1 MNCRE
6 FENIVNDL
14 AQLKMI
20 DAALRAAGMAHAEIC
35 GRCASRL
42 ADERALSA
50 GLKFLAASD
59 ERKSAPASVE
69 AALLDAFR
77 ARKSSPLARP
87 LPVQSNVWPRWAS
100 RPVLRRGP
108 LWIMAAAAAILIAFG
123 FIVYSAIRNGP
134 RKAPG
139 KVEDAFTAQTSSPQP
154 VVKPEEQAAKDKGV
168 SEPPR
173 ESRAPRPHRGNRP
186 RINKPFIIASTT
198 TYAKETEYATDFFS
212 LAYDNDQ
219 NPMQRGQVIRVQMP
233 RSALIT
239 FGFPVNIERADTTV
253 KADLLVGED
262 GMARAIRFVR

>member
-14 AQLKMI
+14 ARLKMI
-20 DAALRAAGMAHAEIC
+20 DAAGMAHAEVC

-42 ADERALSA
+42 EDERALSA
-50 GLKFLAASD
+50 GLKFLAASE

-69 AALLDAFR
+69 AALIGAFR
-77 ARKSSPLARP
+77 ARKSNPPARP
-87 LPVQSNVWPRWAS
+87 LPVQSNIWPRWAS
-100 RPVLRRGP
+100 RPVPRRVP
-108 LWIMAAAAAILIAFG
+108 LWIMAAAAAILIAFS

-139 KVEDAFTAQTSSPQP
+139 KVEDAFTAQTSSPQS
-154 VVKPEEQAAKDKGV
+154 VVKPEKQAAKDKGV
-168 SEPPR
+168 SGPPR
-173 ESRAPRPHRGNRP
+173 ESRAPRPRRGNRP

-198 TYAKETEYATDFFS
+198 TYAKESEYATDFLP
-212 LAYDNDQ
+212 LAYDDDQ
-219 NPMQRGQVIRVQMP
+219 NPMERGQVIRVHVP
-233 RSALIT
+233 RSALIA
-239 FGFPVNIERADTTV
+239 FGLPVNIERADTPV